1 MTTKYQRVAG
11 ELYLGLMETLTGQHR
26 SEWVDYG
33 VRERANSKKVEVYM
47 LSRSGSI
54 QSSIVVKENGD
65 VTGIKVD
72 TTHEFKVKFLINS
85 LRIAFGVLTN
95 G

>member
-1 MTTKYQRVAG
+1 MTTKQQRVVG

-26 SEWVDYG
+26 SEWIDFG
-33 VRERANSKKVEVYM
+33 VRERHNSTKVEVYM

-54 QSSIVVKENGD
+54 QSSIVIKDNGD
-65 VTGIKVD
+65 VTGVKVD
-72 TTHEFKVKFLINS
+72 TTHEFKAKFLINS
-85 LRIAFGVLTN
+85 LRIAFGVLMN